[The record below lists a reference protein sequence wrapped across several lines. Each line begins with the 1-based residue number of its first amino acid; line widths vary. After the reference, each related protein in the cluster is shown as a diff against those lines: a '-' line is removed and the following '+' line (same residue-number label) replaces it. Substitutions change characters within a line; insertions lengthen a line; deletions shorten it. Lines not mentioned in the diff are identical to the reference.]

1 MAETMGYIEHMLQEF
16 AIFPYVNVA
25 LYVAATPRRRR
36 LLGTRQHVLM
46 FASSL

>member
-25 LYVAATPRRRR
+25 LFVAATTRRRR
-36 LLGTRQHVLM
+36 LLGTRQHVIM